1 MGYYAKVSYEQRG
14 WVRNYGHTPYDLSDG
29 QSRTGIGTALSEAK
43 SPYDRGSGDR

>member
-29 QSRTGIGTALSEAK
+29 LSRTRIGTALSEAK